1 MFDIAFAQLRVI
13 PRTRNKFVEVVAVAK
28 HDFIIAHVKN
38 KESKKHPF
46 RICLPVKLAD
56 GKTSIKKGKIFSYL
70 IYNIVSLGKMA
81 GKTEPLISY

>member
-28 HDFIIAHVKN
+28 RDFIIAHVKN

-46 RICLPVKLAD
+46 RICLPIKLAD
-56 GKTSIKKGKIFSYL
+56 ERTSIKKGKIFSYL

>member
-56 GKTSIKKGKIFSYL
+56 EKRR
-70 IYNIVSLGKMA
+70 
-81 GKTEPLISY
+81 

>member
-28 HDFIIAHVKN
+28 RDFIITHVKN

-56 GKTSIKKGKIFSYL
+56 EKTSIKKGKIFSYL

>member
-28 HDFIIAHVKN
+28 RDFIIAHVKN

-56 GKTSIKKGKIFSYL
+56 EKTSIKKGKIFSYL